1 VGSGWPHCES
11 KGAIAVRT
19 KRKDE
24 MTKNIVIV
32 GTLDTKGEEVKY
44 IKGLIE
50 KRGHKAIVI
59 DTGILGAAPFPAE
72 ITREQV
78 AEAAGTNLKEIIAL
92 GDESKAIATMA
103 EGASKIVR
111 ELHSSGGLDG
121 IVALGGSMG
130 TSLGIRLMKAL
141 PLLMPKLMVSTVA
154 FLPMLSP
161 QVVSKDLIVMPT
173 VADIW
178 GLNRITKRVL
188 ENAAAAIVGMAE
200 NYEEKV
206 VPEKP
211 LIGVTTLGSAACR
224 YVPRMKPLLEEKGY
238 EVAVFHTN
246 GIGGGAFEEYVE
258 QGLLAG
264 ALDIST
270 FELANYLYGTNT
282 GVDRLEAMSKRGIP
296 QVVAPGGIHIF
307 GWYGSLETAPPQL
320 RGRKIVW
327 HNPLAFS
334 AEMTIDEMVYV
345 AEVMARKLNNAA
357 GPTVLLIPTKGFSE
371 YDRPGHPFYQP
382 EKRKAFIEA
391 LKSHIEPRIK
401 VIELD
406 LHINDP
412 EFAQEAVPIFDN
424 LMKAG
429 A

>member
-1 VGSGWPHCES
+1 
-11 KGAIAVRT
+11 
-19 KRKDE
+19 
-24 MTKNIVIV
+24 MTKNIVVV

-44 IKGLIE
+44 LKGLIE

-59 DTGILGAAPFPAE
+59 DTGILRAAPFLAE
-72 ITREQV
+72 VTREQV
-78 AEAAGTNLKEIIAL
+78 AEAAGTDLKEIIAL
-92 GDESKAIATMA
+92 GDESRAIAAMA
-103 EGASKIVR
+103 RGASKIVQ
-111 ELHSSGGLDG
+111 ELHSSGRLDG
-121 IVALGGSMG
+121 IIALGGSMG
-130 TSLGIRLMKAL
+130 TSLGIGVMKAL

-154 FLPMLSP
+154 FLPIFSP
-161 QVVSKDLIVMPT
+161 QVVGKDLTVMPT

-188 ENAAAAIVGMAE
+188 KSAAAAIVAMVE
-200 NYEEKV
+200 SYEENE

-211 LIGVTTLGSAACR
+211 LIGLTTLGSAACR
-224 YVPRMKPLLEEKGY
+224 YVPRIKPLLEGKGY

-264 ALDIST
+264 ALDLSP

-282 GVDRLEAMSKRGIP
+282 GIDRLEAMGKRGIP
-296 QVVAPGGIHIF
+296 QVVGPGGMHIF
-307 GWYGSLETAPPQL
+307 GYYGSLETAPARL
-320 RGRKIVW
+320 RGRKILW
-327 HNPLAFS
+327 HNPLAF
-334 AEMTIDEMVYV
+334 AVEMKTDEMVFV

-357 GPTVLLIPTKGFSE
+357 GPTVLLIPIKGFSE
-371 YDRPGHPFYQP
+371 YDRPGSALYQP
-382 EKRKAFIEA
+382 EGRRVFIET

-406 LHINDP
+406 LHINDK
-412 EFAQEAVPIFDN
+412 EFAEEAVAIFDN

-429 A
+429 I

>member
-1 VGSGWPHCES
+1 VGSGLPDCES
-11 KGAIAVRT
+11 KGVIAART
-19 KRKDE
+19 KRKGE
-24 MTKNIVIV
+24 MTKNIVIA

-44 IKGLIE
+44 LKGLIE

-59 DTGILGAAPFPAE
+59 DTGILGAAPFLAE
-72 ITREQV
+72 FTREQV
-78 AEAAGTNLKEIIAL
+78 AEAAGADLKEIIAL
-92 GDESKAIATMA
+92 GDESKAIAAMA
-103 EGASKIVR
+103 RGASKIVQ

-130 TSLGIRLMKAL
+130 TSLGIGVMKAL

-154 FLPMLSP
+154 FLPMMSP
-161 QVVSKDLIVMPT
+161 HVVSKDLTVMPT

-188 ENAAAAIVGMAE
+188 KNAAAAIVAMVE
-200 NYEEKV
+200 SYEEQE

-224 YVPRMKPLLEEKGY
+224 YVPRIKPLLEGKGY

-264 ALDIST
+264 ALDLSL
-270 FELANYLYGTNT
+270 FELANHLYGTNS
-282 GVDRLEAMSKRGIP
+282 GIDRLEAMGKRGIP
-296 QVVAPGGIHIF
+296 QVVAPGGMHFF
-307 GWYGSLETAPPQL
+307 GYYGSLEIVPPQL
-320 RGRKIVW
+320 RDRKILW
-327 HNPLAFS
+327 HNPLAFTM
-334 AEMTIDEMVYV
+334 EMKTDEMVFV
-345 AEVMARKLNNAA
+345 AEAMARKLNNAA

-371 YDRPGHPFYQP
+371 YDRPGSALYQP
-382 EKRKAFIEA
+382 EGRRLFIET

-406 LHINDP
+406 LHINDR
-412 EFAQEAVPIFDN
+412 EFAQEAVTIFDN

-429 A
+429 I